1 MPSAP
6 HEALS
11 LYYCRKIGPANSG
24 FSERKAYP
32 SLQGQWRFPC
42 ESVFARRVNRC
53 VGQSSFRGRRRRL
66 GADLDLI
73 KDKVCPC
80 CLSPGEQEMGSTW
93 SYFVEYSKL
102 TAQVNNHFIYSRQT
116 AIGED
121 FTVKM
126 IVETNKGWQLTPA
139 L

>member
-1 MPSAP
+1 MSSAP
-6 HEALS
+6 HETLYF
-11 LYYCRKIGPANSG
+11 YYCRKKGPANSG
-24 FSERKAYP
+24 FSERNAYP

-42 ESVFARRVNRC
+42 ESVFAHSVNRC
-53 VGQSSFRGRRRRL
+53 VGPSSVRGRRSRL
-66 GADLDLI
+66 GADLNLI
-73 KDKVCPC
+73 RDQVSPC
-80 CLSPGEQEMGSTW
+80 CLSPGGQEMGSTW
-93 SYFVEYSKL
+93 SYFVESSKL

-116 AIGED
+116 AIRED